1 MNKYYWLLIFFAG
14 LNSTFGNILL
24 KKSQQKYSF
33 LQSIYSFEFILGCIF
48 YLINVL
54 LFAYALKYI
63 QVTKAYP
70 VLSAIAFFSLTI
82 VSYYTLG
89 EKLSF
94 LNYVGITFI
103 LIGIILIILK

>member
-24 KKSQQKYSF
+24 KKSQEKYSF
-33 LQSIYSFEFILGCIF
+33 IQSLYSFEFILGCVF

-63 QVTKAYP
+63 EVTKAYP

-82 VSYYTLG
+82 LSYYSLG
-89 EKLSF
+89 EKLA
-94 LNYVGITFI
+94 LINYLGIAFI
-103 LIGIILIILK
+103 LIGITLIIIK